1 MQLFATLLLGHLIA
15 DFPLQT
21 DWVVQFKKRHITGL
35 ALHAGIHMG
44 VTALL
49 ILDPLR
55 HWPILAILGLAH
67 FATDWLKLRVTVR
80 PQAPGFL
87 IDQAAHLGVIV
98 LIARWASE
106 LAVVLPSWVLYPAA
120 LVGMAPAIAMFL
132 LILANDLGQGMGN
145 GSGRIQQVRRQMRRL
160 YHLAG
165 LLVLMI
171 VIIGRLMTLIL
182 KVPD

>member
-1 MQLFATLLLGHLIA
+1 MHLLATLLLGHLIA

-35 ALHAGIHMG
+35 ALHAGIHVG

-49 ILDPLR
+49 IQDPFH
-55 HWPILAILGLAH
+55 HWSILVILGLAH
-67 FATDWLKLRVTVR
+67 FATDWLKLRFTVHS
-80 PQAPGFL
+80 QAPGFL

-145 GSGRIQQVRRQMRRL
+145 GSGRIQQDRRRMRRL

-171 VIIGRLMTLIL
+171 VTLGRLIESA
-182 KVPD
+182 

>member
-21 DWVVQFKKRHITGL
+21 DWVVQLKKRHFTGL
-35 ALHAGIHMG
+35 ALHAGIHVG

-49 ILDPLR
+49 IRDPFY
-55 HWPILAILGLAH
+55 HWPILVILGLAH
-67 FATDWLKLRVTVR
+67 FATDWLKLRFTTHS
-80 PQAPGFL
+80 QAPGFL
-87 IDQAAHLGVIV
+87 IDQAAHLGVIL
-98 LIARWASE
+98 LIAKRTPE
-106 LAVVLPSWVLYPAA
+106 LAVVLPSWVLYPAV

-145 GSGRIQQVRRQMRRL
+145 GSGRIQQVRRRTRRL

-165 LLVLMI
+165 LLVLTI
-171 VIIGRLMTLIL
+171 VTIGRLMT
-182 KVPD
+182 

>member
-35 ALHAGIHMG
+35 ALHAGIHVG

-49 ILDPLR
+49 IQDPFYR
-55 HWPILAILGLAH
+55 WPILVILGLSH
-67 FATDWLKLRVTVR
+67 FATDWLKLRFTTYS
-80 PQAPGFL
+80 QAPGFL
-87 IDQAAHLGVIV
+87 IDQAAHLGVIL
-98 LIARWASE
+98 LIAKRTPE
-106 LAVVLPSWVLYPAA
+106 LAVVLPSWVLYPAV

-145 GSGRIQQVRRQMRRL
+145 GSSRIQQVRRRTRRL

-171 VIIGRLMTLIL
+171 VTIGRLMT
-182 KVPD
+182 